1 MAYEAD
7 QLQLPRL
14 VIERSL
20 FRFLRVR
27 SLRELMPLE
36 FVGVIRHLLDL
47 TGCPMLSDFERG
59 YVVLPAMA
67 KERHVLGAP
76 ERPTAAGNHARL

>member
-1 MAYEAD
+1 MTGRVLTDNERNAIETVMAYKAD

-20 FRFLRVR
+20 FRFLGVR

-47 TGCPMLSDFERG
+47 TGCPD
-59 YVVLPAMA
+59 AQ
-67 KERHVLGAP
+67 
-76 ERPTAAGNHARL
+76 